1 MAHTE
6 ESKQLLIENLRK
18 TPIISVVC
26 EKLGIGR
33 ASYYRWREDPEFA
46 KACDLAINEGSQV
59 VNDLAEAQLLT
70 AIKNGNLGAIIFWL
84 KNRHSMYHTRVEL
97 SAANNFELSEEQQ
110 RKINKALLL
119 SGLIEGDKNENK

>member
-1 MAHTE
+1 MAHKD
-6 ESKQLLIENLRK
+6 ESKALLIENLKR

-59 VNDLAEAQLLT
+59 VNDMAEAQLLT
-70 AIKNGNLGAIIFWL
+70 SIKNGNLGAIIFWL
-84 KNRHSMYHTRVEL
+84 KNRHSAYRTRVEL
-97 SAANNFELSEEQQ
+97 SATNHFELSEEQQ
-110 RKINKALLL
+110 AKINQALIM
-119 SGLIEGDKNENK
+119 SGLVEGEKSEDK

>member
-1 MAHTE
+1 MAHTD
-6 ESKQLLIENLRK
+6 ESKKLLVESLRK

-26 EKLGIGR
+26 EKHGIGR
-33 ASYYRWREDPEFA
+33 ASYYRWREDLEFA

-84 KNRHSMYHTRVEL
+84 KNRHSMYRTRVEL
-97 SAANNFELSEEQQ
+97 SSVNNFELSEEQQ
-110 RKINKALLL
+110 KKINKALLL
-119 SGLIEGDKNENK
+119 SGLVEEKKHEDK

>member
-6 ESKQLLIENLRK
+6 ESKKILVENLRK

-46 KACDLAINEGSQV
+46 RACDLAINEGSQV

-84 KNRHSMYHTRVEL
+84 KNRHSMYRTRVEL
-97 SAANNFELSEEQQ
+97 SSVNNFELSEEQQ
-110 RKINKALLL
+110 KKINKALLL
-119 SGLIEGDKNENK
+119 SGLVEEEKHENK

>member
-26 EKLGIGR
+26 ETLGIGR

>member
-6 ESKQLLIENLRK
+6 ESKKLLVENLKK

-26 EKLGIGR
+26 ERLRIGR

-59 VNDLAEAQLLT
+59 INDLAEAQLVT

-84 KNRHSMYHTRVEL
+84 KNRHSMYRTRLEL
-97 SAANNFELSEEQQ
+97 SAVNHFELSAEEQK
-110 RKINKALLL
+110 KINRALLL
-119 SGLIEGDKNENK
+119 SGLIEENKNEDK